1 MSQKDNNLATASR
14 WLPTPLLALGLLL
27 LPALAIALGGSGA
40 GPVEIPASTV
50 SNGGGSH
57 TAVLVNGSMAGSTL
71 EVDFTVG
78 LPQLGFG
85 QGADGLLLAGGF
97 QLQREAIEQVATTP
111 VGPTFR
117 RGDANGDSLF
127 NIADAIAML
136 NFLFMSGGLS
146 CDDAGDSNDDGQL
159 DISDSIFLLGALF
172 GDSGLPSAP
181 GIDQCGPD
189 PRDDALGCEVYNGC

>member
-27 LPALAIALGGSGA
+27 LPALAIALGGSG
-40 GPVEIPASTV
+40 GDVEVPVSTF
-50 SNGGGSH
+50 SSGGGSH
-57 TAVLVNGSMAGSTL
+57 SALLPSGDPFD
-71 EVDFTVG
+71 VDFSVG
-78 LPQLGFG
+78 LTMGTDG
-85 QGADGLLLAGGF
+85 TGAGDYSLSSGF

-111 VGPTFR
+111 VGPIFR

-136 NFLFMSGGLS
+136 NFLFLSGGLP

-172 GDSGLPSAP
+172 GDSSLPSPP

-189 PRDDALGCEVYNGC
+189 PTDDDLDCDSYNSC